1 MIARR
6 PAAAALLVAALLVA
20 PLWCARARA
29 VETAYH
35 YLHPG
40 RLDLVLFLPPPPD
53 PGSLQDRT
61 DQAEVAATIASRSDT
76 QMERAQEAVRDVF
89 FFAPSVGANFD
100 VTHDP
105 VTGAFFARIG
115 ADVHKLVDQ
124 AKDYYERPRPTG
136 AAKRHGSYPSGH
148 AAFAAAAAVV
158 LSQAVP
164 CKRAEIFKQARAFGQ
179 NRIILGLHYPS
190 DIVAGWTSGTL
201 AAYAM
206 MQDPQFQRDLEAAKV
221 ELRGACPA

>member
-6 PAAAALLVAALLVA
+6 LAAAALLVAAL
-20 PLWCARARA
+20 CGARALA
-29 VETAYH
+29 VESEYH

-40 RLDLVLFLPPPPD
+40 QLDLVLFLPPPPD
-53 PGSLQDRT
+53 PGSLQERT
-61 DQAEVAATIASRSDT
+61 DQAQVAATIASRSDS
-76 QMERAQEAVRDVF
+76 QVRSAQEAARSVF
-89 FFAPSVGANFD
+89 FFAPSIGPNFD
-100 VTHDP
+100 ATHDP
-105 VTGAFFARIG
+105 VTDAFFARIG

-124 AKDYYERPRPTG
+124 AKDYYQRPRPTG

-179 NRIILGLHYPS
+179 NRILLGLHYPS

-206 MQDPQFQRDLEAAKV
+206 MQDAQFQHDLEASKA

>member
-1 MIARR
+1 MIPRR
-6 PAAAALLVAALLVA
+6 LAAAALLVVAAL
-20 PLWCARARA
+20 CGARALA
-29 VETAYH
+29 VEAEFY

-40 RLDLVLFLPPPPD
+40 QLDLVLFLPPPPD
-53 PGSLQDRT
+53 PGSLPERT
-61 DQAEVAATIASRSDT
+61 DQAEVAATIASRSDL
-76 QMERAQEAVRDVF
+76 QVERAQQAVRNVF
-89 FFAPSVGANFD
+89 FFAPSVGSSFD
-100 VTHDP
+100 ATHDP
-105 VTGAFFARIG
+105 VTAAFFDRIG
-115 ADVHKLVDQ
+115 ADVGKLVDD
-124 AKDYYERPRPTG
+124 AKLYYGRPRPTG
-136 AAKRHGSYPSGH
+136 AAKRRGSYPSGH

-164 CKRAEIFKQARAFGQ
+164 CKRSEIFKQARAFGQ

-206 MQDPQFQRDLEAAKV
+206 MQEPQFQRDLAAAKA